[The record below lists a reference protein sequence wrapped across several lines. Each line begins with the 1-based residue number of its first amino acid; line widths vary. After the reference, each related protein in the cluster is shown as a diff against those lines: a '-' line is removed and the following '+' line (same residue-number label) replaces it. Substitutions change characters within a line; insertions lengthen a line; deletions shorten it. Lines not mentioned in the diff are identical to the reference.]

1 MKHARRKTMRGR
13 GHFSRRRK
21 FLIYGVLAA
30 LWGSGA
36 LWLVFHYFLPQRGP
50 FGNMPNPAERWLIAL
65 HGAAAFATLW
75 MGGWLWHA
83 HVAPWWRNGKRR
95 RSGMFLVVLGGALI
109 VSGYA
114 LYYANDDGLRRFAST
129 LHWLLGLLFA
139 LPLVIHG
146 VRSGRY
152 RAPQH
157 GSGWQEF
164 HQHDFAAAVDDDALA
179 GRVRRQQDSFTSR
192 DGRR

>member
-1 MKHARRKTMRGR
+1 MKRARRKAMRDR

-21 FLIYGVLAA
+21 IVIYAAFGVLWA
-30 LWGSGA
+30 SGA
-36 LWLVFHYFLPQRGP
+36 LWLVFHYFLPLRGP
-50 FGNMPNPAERWLIAL
+50 FGDMPNPAERWLIAL
-65 HGAAAFATLW
+65 HGASAFTALW
-75 MGGWLWHA
+75 LCGWLWHA

-95 RSGMFLVVLGGALI
+95 RSGMFLVALGGVLI

-114 LYYANDDGLRRFAST
+114 LYYANDDGLRRGAAT

-139 LPLVIHG
+139 MPLAVHG
-146 VRSGRY
+146 MRSGRY

-157 GSGWQEF
+157 GSGRQEF
-164 HQHDFAAAVDDDALA
+164 HQHDFAAAIDDNALA
-179 GRVRRQQDSFTSR
+179 GRVPRQQDGFADR